1 MGGMGLNLWPG
12 GLGNLARDGRGGI
25 PCVARPNPL
34 TLGVFVLYFGSLW
47 LTESFMERSLGV
59 SLVAM
64 AWMWGVVP
72 KKEN

>member
-1 MGGMGLNLWPG
+1 
-12 GLGNLARDGRGGI
+12 
-25 PCVARPNPL
+25 VARPNPL